1 MKTERLFET
10 PLTEEQQANSI
21 LNQREFREG
30 STVLKSYPRRLVFE
44 LTNRCNFQCIM
55 CGREAVNFRVNDL
68 PVDVVTAFEP
78 FYSKTEEV
86 TLHGWGEGTLHP
98 KLPRILEYLNGFKR
112 LRKYFVT
119 NGSTIP
125 KIRDLVFE
133 HHVDLMAV
141 SLDGST
147 AATNDSIRK
156 GGNFLREVDS
166 VTALME
172 EKKRRGAAYPYVNF
186 VFTAMKRNISEL
198 PGMVALAKR
207 TGVPEVK
214 VVYLTVF
221 DASLAGESLLD
232 MQDTVRDSFALASEL
247 AAAEGIKLK
256 LPEIQGEGEA
266 GGMPHK
272 PCAFA
277 WRDFYIGSDCFVRPC
292 QSSSEKLLGLKDYGS
307 PLEAWNSAE
316 MIKMRATVNS
326 EERMPSGCLNCY
338 HSSCANWNLKS
349 SFVQYG
355 KTFAPEWMPVDT
367 GEAVS
372 EGLQAVVAEAKKT

>member
-1 MKTERLFET
+1 M
-10 PLTEEQQANSI
+10 
-21 LNQREFREG
+21 
-30 STVLKSYPRRLVFE
+30 
-44 LTNRCNFQCIM
+44 
-55 CGREAVNFRVNDL
+55 
-68 PVDVVTAFEP
+68 
-78 FYSKTEEV
+78 
-86 TLHGWGEGTLHP
+86 
-98 KLPRILEYLNGFKR
+98 
-112 LRKYFVT
+112 
-119 NGSTIP
+119 
-125 KIRDLVFE
+125 
-133 HHVDLMAV
+133 DLMAV